1 LRGDLIAS
9 NKTALI
15 RTIAQVRSIYE
26 TGVTTGMHRCD
37 FLTRAPR
44 PRDKPSRVRA
54 HAERPY
60 VFRAKNASS
69 VISRDALVTMRHQRL
84 LTVGEQV
91 C

>member
-1 LRGDLIAS
+1 M
-9 NKTALI
+9 
-15 RTIAQVRSIYE
+15 RSIYE
-26 TGVTTGMHRCD
+26 TGVTTGTRRCD
-37 FLTRAPR
+37 FLKRAPR